1 MDFDPEVALNYA
13 RSIAR
18 PRKVGSGEEVVVANE
33 LVDRLTRFGW
43 QVERQPFE
51 FSTASNVVLSLGIA
65 LDLLSIAAILL
76 LRDRLPIATAVCAV
90 LILFSIVLAGPIS
103 RSISIHAVRVV
114 GQPMS
119 KLATTVLKRVGTHYA
134 ATNLIAT
141 LPDNVDSTLPHL
153 YLMAH
158 YDSKSQYMPLV
169 IRIGLFVIAV
179 PSSLLVAVLALL
191 NLSMPVTSVLGVIA
205 LLAGLPLLFLDFG
218 NDSPGAI
225 DNASGVGLVLHLAE
239 CLSQRSDWR
248 DRLRVSVVF
257 TSAEEL
263 GLMGTVAFVRAEEER
278 LRRESQAGLYIL
290 NFDGIG
296 VDGELQWVGA
306 ASARLA
312 DLIVQSSQDLYIC
325 TRRFRLIGALFDHV
339 PLARHGFD
347 AVSLITVGRASR
359 SVHRP
364 ADAVGKL
371 HVRGFDQGGRVTL
384 KLIEKLSSLSG
395 GKAGR

>member
-18 PRKVGSGEEVVVANE
+18 PRKVGSGEEEIVANE
-33 LVDRLTRFGW
+33 LAERLNQLGW

-51 FSTASNVVLSLGIA
+51 FSTASNVILSLGIA
-65 LDLLSIAAILL
+65 LGLLSIAAILL
-76 LRDRLPIATAVCAV
+76 LGNRLPIATTALAV
-90 LILFSIVLAGPIS
+90 LILLSIALAGPLSRGIS
-103 RSISIHAVRVV
+103 TYTVRAA
-114 GQPMS
+114 GQPIS
-119 KLATTVLKRVGTHYA
+119 KLATTVVNRVGTRYA
-134 ATNLIAT
+134 AANLIAT
-141 LPDNVDSTLPHL
+141 LPDNVGSTLPHL

-158 YDSKSQYMPLV
+158 YDSKSQYMPLAL
-169 IRIGLFVIAV
+169 RIGLFVIAA
-179 PSSLLVAVLALL
+179 PSSLAVAALTLL
-191 NLSMPVTSVLGVIA
+191 NLSTPVTSVLGVMA

-248 DRLRVSVVF
+248 DRLRISVVF

-263 GLMGTVAFVRAEEER
+263 GLMGAVAFVRAGEER
-278 LRRESQAGLYIL
+278 LRHESQAGLTIL

-306 ASARLA
+306 ASSRLA
-312 DLIVQSSQDLYIC
+312 NLILQSSRDLQINL
-325 TRRFRLIGALFDHV
+325 RRFRWIGALFDHV
-339 PLARHGFD
+339 PFAQHGFD

-359 SVHRP
+359 SVHRS
-364 ADAVGKL
+364 ADAIGKL
-371 HVRGFDQGGRVTL
+371 HVRGFDRAGRVTL
-384 KLIEKLSSLSG
+384 AVIQKMIAHE
-395 GKAGR
+395 